1 LSEHA
6 PVGGQGT
13 APRIVPR
20 AEHPISRSLI
30 SKNAVRVLYRL
41 HKAGY
46 QALLVGGG
54 VRDLLLGRE
63 PKDFDVATDARPEE
77 VRALFRNARIIG
89 RRFRLVHVHFHGE
102 IIEVATFRGNARGD
116 GDGEREVADGMI
128 LRDNV
133 YGTLEEDAWRRD
145 FTVNSLY
152 YNIADFSVVDYT
164 GGMEDLAAGRLRLIG
179 DPEARYRED
188 PVRMLRAVRF
198 AAKLGFRIDPATEAP
213 LFELGHLLESVPP
226 ARLYEEVLKLFLS
239 GHGVA
244 SFELLRHYGLFGHL
258 FPATEAALAR
268 EEQGFPLTFVTRVL
282 ENTDRRIAEGKPV
295 TPIFL
300 LAALLW
306 EPVRRRAE
314 AAVAAGTSP
323 VQALMD
329 AGRLEVEAQVGHVAI
344 PRRISLPMRDV
355 WILQDRLQR
364 RQPSRLNRLLA
375 HPRFRAAFDF
385 LLLRGE
391 AGEVDA
397 ELCDWWRRF
406 EAGDEA
412 EREALRAQLG
422 GGGSGGRRR
431 RRRRPRR
438 RGGETGAA

>member
-1 LSEHA
+1 M
-6 PVGGQGT
+6 
-13 APRIVPR
+13 
-20 AEHPISRSLI
+20 
-30 SKNAVRVLYRL
+30 
-41 HKAGY
+41 
-46 QALLVGGG
+46 
-54 VRDLLLGRE
+54 RDLLLGRE

-89 RRFRLVHVHFHGE
+89 RRFRLVHVHFQGE
-102 IIEVATFRGNARGD
+102 IIEVATFRGNASEE

-244 SFELLRHYGLFGHL
+244 SFELLRRYGLFGHL

-282 ENTDRRIAEGKPV
+282 ENTDRRVVEGKPV

-323 VQALMD
+323 VQALLD

-364 RQPSRLNRLLA
+364 RQPSRLSRLLA

-385 LLLRGE
+385 FLLRGE
-391 AGEVDA
+391 AGEVEA

-406 EAGDEA
+406 EEGDEA

-422 GGGSGGRRR
+422 GGVGARHRRR
-431 RRRRPRR
+431 RSRR
-438 RGGETGAA
+438 RGRKSETT